1 MYGFGEDGDAAR
13 KPGGGFVDGRVVG
26 VEAGEDE
33 DAAVGEFAVY
43 LVDEKEA
50 VLAGHG
56 DVAEQEVGLELAG
69 LVQGMVCG
77 VSSLR
82 VEAALLEDHRE
93 GVGYYLFVVYYQNS
107 LHSAPL
113 SCGGRQFS
121 RKSKWSKLT
130 F

>member
-1 MYGFGEDGDAAR
+1 
-13 KPGGGFVDGRVVG
+13 VVG

-33 DAAVGEFAVY
+33 DAAVRELAVY

-69 LVQGMVCG
+69 LVQGMICR

-93 GVGYYLFVVYYQNS
+93 GVGYYMFVVYDQDS
-107 LHSAPL
+107 LHSAPSFL
-113 SCGGRQFS
+113 WRQTVFQEEQMEQIKQIKVLICVTDLFD
-121 RKSKWSKLT
+121 RPLM
-130 F
+130 